1 MTPLWIFLLL
11 KIYCIFHF
19 FCRFLYLIIK
29 YITQMCNTTPFI
41 IYLSLMSTYL
51 FYANSLFLSS
61 PRGKTGCLNVSFQ
74 GCPFHVIKT
83 LFLQPLKTLYLLYF
97 QSFPLTSLLTFV
109 SKKHAGLLPILG
121 KTNKLLFIAIFFLW
135 TIFLIPLSNVW
146 NDLYPM
152 PLFSKHLFFTL
163 PSTIPLQTPL
173 TPLL

>member
-19 FCRFLYLIIK
+19 SCRFLYLIIK

-74 GCPFHVIKT
+74 GCPFHVIQDLISPT
-83 LFLQPLKTLYLLYF
+83 PENPL
-97 QSFPLTSLLTFV
+97 S
-109 SKKHAGLLPILG
+109 PILSVVPPYITPYLCFKKTCRAFTHLG
-121 KTNKLLFIAIFFLW
+121 KNKQTSFHSNFFPMNYFSHSTVKCLKRFISNASIF
-135 TIFLIPLSNVW
+135 
-146 NDLYPM
+146 
-152 PLFSKHLFFTL
+152 
-163 PSTIPLQTPL
+163 
-173 TPLL
+173 

>member
-1 MTPLWIFLLL
+1 MDFLLL

-19 FCRFLYLIIK
+19 FCRFLYLINTSHK
-29 YITQMCNTTPFI
+29 CVTQL
-41 IYLSLMSTYL
+41 LSSSTFPWCQLTCFMPILSFFLVPEEKLGVLMS
-51 FYANSLFLSS
+51 LSKAAPS
-61 PRGKTGCLNVSFQ
+61 MWF
-74 GCPFHVIKT
+74 KT

-97 QSFPLTSLLTFV
+97 QLFPLTSLLTFV
-109 SKKHAGLLPILG
+109 SKKYAWLLPILR
-121 KTNKLLFIAIFFLW
+121 KNNKLLFIAIFFLW

-146 NDLYPM
+146 KDLYPM